1 MQLAACLAARLCF
14 LLTALWLLQHRQL
27 LASAAGRGGSQLARF
42 VHAQL
47 LWFMSAQPA
56 GVKLHRH
63 TAELLSLCGLQYASA
78 VQRLL
83 SGWAPLLTNCATGL
97 WAAACVG
104 GGPRQGLLA
113 VECLLWGAGLLVAVP
128 YAALAALYRGQLHAT
143 ALMWRS
149 MRGKQRLPLLRLK
162 LHGMLRGAGSSSIPG
177 GLASHGSHQHR
188 TAGPDAGITGLKQL
202 SGSMLLFMPLLLLLP
217 TTAWFYVAALA
228 LHTACSLLRAAVHFT
243 LQLLTGPTCDSSSG
257 SCTTAPERQKLE
269 SVRTGGGSSLV

>member
-1 MQLAACLAARLCF
+1 M
-14 LLTALWLLQHRQL
+14 
-27 LASAAGRGGSQLARF
+27 
-42 VHAQL
+42 
-47 LWFMSAQPA
+47 
-56 GVKLHRH
+56 
-63 TAELLSLCGLQYASA
+63 
-78 VQRLL
+78 
-83 SGWAPLLTNCATGL
+83 
-97 WAAACVG
+97 
-104 GGPRQGLLA
+104 
-113 VECLLWGAGLLVAVP
+113 P

-257 SCTTAPERQKLE
+257 SCEQQWPAGYSYQLLAPRFEPATLSDAARQAIRCTTYLQAQQLRSGRSWKVLGLAAAQAW
-269 SVRTGGGSSLV
+269 SSCCFVSLPQVCSAALCGQPLWLAYPLACRLFWHGNM